1 MAIEDAELTA
11 GVEAGLRFAVVLDG
25 NGGCSERDWQGVA
38 NWQPEHGVLWVHLER
53 DDPEA
58 QRWITESAAIDPLIA
73 EALIAED
80 SRPRVECVDGGLLLV
95 LRGINLAPG
104 ASLQLVP
111 LHAFITSSRA
121 ITLRDKTHALSA
133 LRDIRFA
140 LRAGRGPR
148 TPGTLLAQ
156 IADKTVRDL
165 EPVLEDL
172 DEEVEGLEEEILG
185 TATTDLR
192 RAIADVRR
200 RAIHLRRYLG
210 PQRDA
215 LTQLR
220 SEEAPLLDKRDRMR
234 LRGIIDRL
242 VRHIEDLDTLR
253 DRTSLL
259 HEDLAATI
267 SERIA
272 KTTYRF
278 TAIAGLLL
286 PPSLVAG
293 VLGAN
298 VGGIPGSD
306 NPYAFFALAALII
319 TLLAGQALILR
330 KLHWL

>member
-1 MAIEDAELTA
+1 MAIEDANMTA
-11 GVEAGLRFAVVLDG
+11 GAEAGLRFAAVLDG
-25 NGGCSERDWQGVA
+25 AGACAELDWQGLA
-38 NWQPEHGVLWVHLER
+38 DWQPEHGVLWVHLER
-53 DDPEA
+53 DDPAA
-58 QRWITESAAIDPLIA
+58 QHWITHSAGIDPLIA
-73 EALIAED
+73 EALIAEE
-80 SRPRVECVDGGLLLV
+80 SRPRVECVEGALLLV

-111 LHAFITSSRA
+111 LHAFITPARA
-121 ITLRDKTHALSA
+121 ITLRDKAHALSA
-133 LRDIRFA
+133 LRDIRLA
-140 LRAGRGPR
+140 LHAGRGPR

-165 EPVLEDL
+165 EPVVEEL
-172 DEEVEGLEEEILG
+172 DDEVEELEEEILG

-192 RAIADVRR
+192 RAIADIRR

-215 LTQLR
+215 LDQLR
-220 SEEAPLLDKRDRMR
+220 SEVTPLLDKRDRMR
-234 LRGIIDRL
+234 LKGIIDRL

-259 HEDLAATI
+259 HEDLAAII
-267 SERIA
+267 SEKIA

-298 VGGIPGSD
+298 VGGIPGEG
-306 NPYAFFALAALII
+306 NPYAFVALAALII
-319 TLLAGQALILR
+319 VLLAGQALILR
-330 KLHWL
+330 KLRWL